1 MSVNQ
6 TKVQIDRR
14 NDGLVTMTIKLVG
27 WDLNRLR
34 ALISGITL
42 HPMGRQVGGQMAKQL
57 EKEQ

>member
-14 NDGLVTMTIKLVG
+14 NDGLITMTIKLVG

-34 ALISGITL
+34 ASSQESPST
-42 HPMGRQVGGQMAKQL
+42 QWADK
-57 EKEQ
+57 

>member
-14 NDGLVTMTIKLVG
+14 NDGLITMTIKLVG

-42 HPMGRQVGGQMAKQL
+42 HPMGRHVGGQMAKQL
-57 EKEQ
+57 EEEQ